1 MKNAGPFAFL
11 QNWNKQVASF
21 GNPSA
26 GLRKLTGPAS
36 QAAQF
41 QALSGF
47 AKSPSL
53 QSGLSGGLDYFA
65 NANPYFAAL
74 NMLSGGKG
82 TQMINQGVSGVLRG
96 LGLQKRPP
104 AQNKEETDAY
114 IAAAKQSQDVTNRML
129 DFAKQQQA
137 YGEQSRNDIELARR
151 RATQM
156 LAEGPSARSVAGM
169 VGATINPVTQ
179 ANLAAESRAAA
190 ELSRR
195 GISPGSGIGAG
206 VTTGIQGQSAAN
218 IAGLMPAIYQN
229 IAERG
234 FGMQKDLLAGDISSR
249 EEASRFGLTGL
260 NYASDTLAAMQK
272 YALDKQGQDILRDQ
286 ANREFRLKQ
295 QQALGEAVG
304 QFGPDIFREAK
315 RYLDRRGNT
324 NELNDMAS
332 GIMNDIN
339 NSPYQVVDGMAPEQF
354 GFPKLPDS
362 ETPSFSSSASNALQ
376 EMWRNI
382 NSSPR
387 AFTRGTQLGTTV
399 NLDSMFPATLPFQ
412 IVTDPKTKLRFM
424 KMPDGSWRKQ

>member
-1 MKNAGPFAFL
+1 MKNAGPFSFL

-65 NANPYFAAL
+65 NANPYFAAF
-74 NMLSGGKG
+74 NMLTGGKG

-234 FGMQKDLLAGDISSR
+234 FGMQKDLLAGDISGR
-249 EEASRFGLTGL
+249 EEASRFGLTGM
-260 NYASDTLAAMQK
+260 NYATDTLAAMQK
-272 YALDKQGQDILRDQ
+272 YAIEKQTQDILRAQND
-286 ANREFRLKQ
+286 REFRLKQ

-315 RYLDRRGNT
+315 RYLDRRGGT
-324 NELNDMAS
+324 PTPFSAS
-332 GIMNDIN
+332 SAIPLPEERIGDSEYTYQGPNPQPYDIPEERRDYN
-339 NSPYQVVDGMAPEQF
+339 SSIPTGGNYPSPYTRKLTSNSTMAMLDMQHDPN
-354 GFPKLPDS
+354 GDLPVGSIIYD
-362 ETPSFSSSASNALQ
+362 P
-376 EMWRNI
+376 
-382 NSSPR
+382 
-387 AFTRGTQLGTTV
+387 
-399 NLDSMFPATLPFQ
+399 TLRQYFQ
-412 IVTDPKTKLRFM
+412 KTK
-424 KMPDGSWRKQ
+424 DGWRKK